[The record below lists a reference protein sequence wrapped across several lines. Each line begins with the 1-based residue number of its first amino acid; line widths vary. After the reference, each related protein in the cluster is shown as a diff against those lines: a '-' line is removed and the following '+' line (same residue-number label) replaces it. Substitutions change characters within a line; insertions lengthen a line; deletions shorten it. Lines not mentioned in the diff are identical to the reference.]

1 MFSLHNNYVNL
12 RYIYTSVLSM
22 KTQCYITKISFQS
35 STVNCYNTARS
46 LCEEINSHSCR
57 YMLYYVNLNF
67 TPIAA

>member
-1 MFSLHNNYVNL
+1 
-12 RYIYTSVLSM
+12 M

-46 LCEEINSHSCR
+46 LCEDINSHSFR